1 MKISVS
7 VKTNKKKASFKE
19 VGPAVYEADLTSP
32 AQDNKA
38 NQQLIRI
45 VADHYGVS
53 ASRVAI
59 VSGKTYKKKV
69 LEIR

>member
-7 VKTNKKKASFKE
+7 VKTNKKQVSFQE
-19 VGPAVYEADLTSP
+19 TAPMTYEAELTSP
-32 AQDNKA
+32 AKDNKA

-45 VADHYGVS
+45 VADYYGVS
-53 ASRVAI
+53 TSRVSI

-69 LEIR
+69 LEIQ